1 MKTMIDLT
9 EMTRGEV
16 NILVG
21 YSYGEKARLSYDLDA
36 VDEQDIPVTII
47 LPHELETIT
56 PSFVQGFFG
65 KSVLKVGRKKF
76 FEHYKFQD
84 WPRSLMDQVNAGIE
98 LALMDRPLV
107 KQQFVNA

>member
-16 NILVG
+16 TILVG
-21 YSYGEKARLSYDLDA
+21 YSYGERARSNYDLDA
-36 VDEQDIPVTII
+36 VDEQDISVTIVR
-47 LPHELETIT
+47 PPELETIT

-65 KSVLKVGRKKF
+65 KSALKVGRENF

-107 KQQFVNA
+107 KRQFANA